1 MPICFACNSFSL
13 GSKFLLVLHRLT
25 HIFSPLGGVVLM
37 HSGSELL
44 LLLFVIFILHSGLR
58 DPQGLGP
65 HSQYLPLVP
74 DT

>member
-1 MPICFACNSFSL
+1 
-13 GSKFLLVLHRLT
+13 
-25 HIFSPLGGVVLM
+25 M

-44 LLLFVIFILHSGLR
+44 LLLFVIFILHTGLR

-74 DT
+74 GT